1 MDDNRQ
7 SITIVR
13 VGNAEGC
20 QGPQIYLAAG
30 KSIEAKVLKDLQ
42 KNCGAPRHSQVIM
55 TPTAYMT
62 DVAWEQCAL
71 VLAKGIRDMEVTL
84 VDCCYSSYLIFI
96 LTLLFF
102 HPF

>member
-30 KSIEAKVLKDLQ
+30 K
-42 KNCGAPRHSQVIM
+42 
-55 TPTAYMT
+55 
-62 DVAWEQCAL
+62 
-71 VLAKGIRDMEVTL
+71 
-84 VDCCYSSYLIFI
+84 
-96 LTLLFF
+96 
-102 HPF
+102 